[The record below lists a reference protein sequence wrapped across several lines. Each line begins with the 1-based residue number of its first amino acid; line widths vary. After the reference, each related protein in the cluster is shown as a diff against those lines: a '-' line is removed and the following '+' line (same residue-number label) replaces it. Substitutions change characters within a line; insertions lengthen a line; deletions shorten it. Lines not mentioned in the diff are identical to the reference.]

1 MEQLKKDEVIKAYRK
16 AYDAIP
22 QEALDLDLRLTV
34 RTIQA
39 LSRGKPVSP
48 EQLAEIWEVP
58 LEQVRSVLAGAVLAG
73 RAEVNSQGDLVGGI
87 LSLIPTPHR
96 ISIGGKQ
103 LYAWCAYDA
112 IYVPGLAGKTA
123 EISTQDPI
131 TGDPIKII
139 ITPDGVADVQP
150 EGSVVSVVG
159 VESDMRGG
167 PKSPRCTQMLFFGS
181 RDSAHQWL
189 QGRPDM
195 SILTAEEVFE
205 IARQFQIEPARR
217 LGLI

>member
-58 LEQVRSVLAGAVLAG
+58 LEQVRSVLARAVLAG

-112 IYVPGLAGKTA
+112 IYVPGLVGKTA

-139 ITPDGVADVQP
+139 ITPDSVADVQP

>member
-112 IYVPGLAGKTA
+112 IYVPGLVGKTA

-139 ITPDGVADVQP
+139 ITPDSVADVQP